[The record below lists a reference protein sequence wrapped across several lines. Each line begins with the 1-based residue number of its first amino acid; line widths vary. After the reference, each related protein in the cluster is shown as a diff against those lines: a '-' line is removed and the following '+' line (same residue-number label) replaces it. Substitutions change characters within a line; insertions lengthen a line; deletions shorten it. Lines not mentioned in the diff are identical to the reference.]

1 MTSTIASMLASGTAS
16 EVELFRLA
24 AIRPPT
30 LALGALPVILLEPGA
45 DPDMDAPPVSDS
57 LTGEL
62 AEVTVT
68 FDSNGGAPRRGQTN
82 TGVFPLGTLDRELAK
97 RDDRWAPDEIKKW
110 VKDTTGQDIG
120 KFVATDGWSTH
131 RTQVH
136 RFLVDVFRSEDNI
149 ASGDLVSPTL
159 MLRACRLIG
168 LVESLAG
175 LRDRPADADAVQR
188 FLRYATVQLPDNL
201 PVSNPSPLARP
212 PAIADLKVVRLGSPR
227 YQPGAIAHIENVM
240 ATEKRERTH
249 RVLEQTEETTTR
261 ETERIEE
268 SERDLTTTSQVQMQ
282 QEAMEALRST
292 TDLDVGVKVSAS
304 YGPTVS
310 VEADTRLARHDSTET
325 VNRAAASLSNSIT
338 QQARQRVVERIK
350 ETRTLRHLLETEETN
365 LHGFDNSG
373 KDSKHVVGVYRY
385 VEQVQ
390 DAWMENYGK
399 RLMLEFL
406 VPEPAAVLQWAFES
420 APAEEDD
427 PEPQHPKNPA
437 NAQENLVPQHIDENN
452 YLQLVGQHDASG
464 VTPPPP
470 PSVELAVSFKPQA
483 DDDLY
488 LFEDSKTLK
497 VPTGYK
503 ATTWSAQCVT
513 WGAGGPDHSW
523 MIGVGEDADPVENNN
538 GAQLRKHLNGTV
550 NAQQDSAL
558 PVVMLG
564 RGLLSLSASVRVHCE
579 RTFEH
584 LEKWK
589 LAVFDQI
596 MNAWESAHQEWEAR
610 AAARAFAESASSPL
624 QGGAS
629 PDENRAVE
637 RRELRRSVIHML
649 LGAPEDAGAF
659 AGKAVDR
666 PDSERPTLDLNVAAS
681 ERDSISFFEQ
691 GFEWTNMTW
700 IHYPYYWADA
710 GQWAESIRRT
720 ANDPLWAAF
729 LSAGA
734 SRVVVPVRPGFE
746 SAIGLYL
753 STGVIW
759 AGGQVPTVG
768 DPAYLGIAEEIA
780 ESLGTGG
787 VEPERTPLEPVRL
800 PTQLVWL
807 QPTPEL
813 NPTPTPTS

>member
-1 MTSTIASMLASGTAS
+1 MTDTTASMLASGTAS
-16 EVELFRLA
+16 EVELFRFA
-24 AIRPPT
+24 AVRPPK
-30 LALGALPVILLEPGA
+30 LALGSLPVIPLEITLARVDPPLFDPVTGVLA
-45 DPDMDAPPVSDS
+45 D
-57 LTGEL
+57 
-62 AEVTVT
+62 VTVT
-68 FDSNGGAPRRGQTN
+68 FANQQIA
-82 TGVFPLGTLDRELAK
+82 FPLGKLDRELAK
-97 RDDRWAPDEIKKW
+97 RNDRWAPPEIEKW
-110 VKDTTGQDIG
+110 VKDSTGRNTRD
-120 KFVATDGWSTH
+120 FVAASGWS
-131 RTQVH
+131 VH
-136 RFLVDVFRSEDNI
+136 RGRVHWFLAEAFRSEDEIEGDI
-149 ASGDLVSPTL
+149 ASDHLVRPTV

-175 LRDRPADADAVQR
+175 QRDRLADADTVQR
-188 FLRYATVQLPDNL
+188 FVRYATVQLSPDLLL
-201 PVSNPSPLARP
+201 PNPNPLARP
-212 PAIADLKVVRLGSPR
+212 PAIADLKVVRLGPPR
-227 YQPGAIAHIENVM
+227 YEPGAIAHIENVM

-249 RVLEQTEETTTR
+249 RVLEQMEETTTR

-282 QEAMEALRST
+282 QEAMEALRSS
-292 TDLDVGVKVSAS
+292 TDLEAGLQVSAS

-310 VEADTRLARHDSTET
+310 VEVDTRLARHDSTET

-338 QQARQRVVERIK
+338 QQARQRVVERIQ
-350 ETRTLRHLLETEETN
+350 ETRTVRRLFETEETN
-365 LHGFDNSG
+365 LHGFDNQENGSTPM
-373 KDSKHVVGVYRY
+373 VGVYRY
-385 VEQVQ
+385 VQQVQ

-420 APAEEDD
+420 VPAEEDD
-427 PEPQHPKNPA
+427 PEPPRPKNPA
-437 NAQENLVPQHIDENN
+437 NAAQNLLPQQIDEVN
-452 YLQLVGQHDASG
+452 YLQLVGQHDANG

-488 LFEDSKTLK
+488 LFEDSKALK
-497 VPTGYK
+497 VPTGYH

-523 MIGVGEDADPVENNN
+523 MVGVGENADPVENNDGN
-538 GAQLRKHLNGTV
+538 NLRKHLSGSLD
-550 NAQQDSAL
+550 AQQDSVI

-610 AAARAFAESASSPL
+610 ASARAFAESTSSPL

-649 LGAPEDAGAF
+649 LGAPEDAGPF
-659 AGKAVDR
+659 AGKAVER
-666 PDSERPTLDLNVAAS
+666 PDSQRPTLDLNVAAS

-691 GFEWTNMTW
+691 AFEWTNMTW

-710 GQWAESIRRT
+710 DQWAESIRRS

-807 QPTPEL
+807 QPTSAL
-813 NPTPTPTS
+813 NPVPAPTS